1 MQGECHVTKN
11 NKYIHMK
18 GITKEYLLYVINDCM
33 KITIHYRR
41 KIADNY
47 FAKEITAI
55 TEEELIDFI
64 ATIPYFTIELK
75 DFLMGNLTVQTI
87 IISQDWE
94 KDFARK
100 SIAWATNP
108 TWTETDMS
116 FLAASF
122 KNVVIG
128 DALTMPY

>member
-1 MQGECHVTKN
+1 
-11 NKYIHMK
+11 MK

-41 KIADNY
+41 KTAENY
-47 FAKEITAI
+47 FAKEITDV

-64 ATIPYFTIELK
+64 TAIPYFTTELK

-87 IISQDWE
+87 IISQEWE
-94 KDFARK
+94 KDFTHK

-108 TWTETDMS
+108 QWTETDMS
-116 FLAASF
+116 FLAKSF
-122 KNVVIG
+122 RDVVIT
-128 DALTMPY
+128 DALRMPY